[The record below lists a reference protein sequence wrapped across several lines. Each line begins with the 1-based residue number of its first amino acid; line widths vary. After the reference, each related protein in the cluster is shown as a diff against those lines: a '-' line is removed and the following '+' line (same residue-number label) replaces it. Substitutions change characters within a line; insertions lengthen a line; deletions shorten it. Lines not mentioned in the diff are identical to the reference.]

1 MSRGD
6 SPFLQEIFPLISSQS
21 VPSAESL
28 SPGELLLPICLKC
41 LFAAHISGPKAA
53 APLTS
58 SGRVRLSKGSG
69 QVPRADLTADTVLL
83 GHLSGAEKS
92 RFRLKTSKLLNSAL
106 QPPRQEGVEQM
117 AWNDRFECMPVEE
130 LQKFQFA
137 KLKETVSWLYERIPF
152 YRRKLDESGV
162 RADDLKSVD
171 DITKLPFT
179 EKNDLRDN
187 YPFGLCAVPMN
198 EVVRIHCSSGT
209 TGKPI
214 TGPYTA
220 EDVEQWT
227 ECVARVLW
235 AATVRKE
242 DIVQVAYGYGLFT
255 GGLGLHQGASRIG
268 CAIVPTSSGMTERQV
283 MLMKDFGA
291 TALFCTPSYA
301 LTIAERAEEMKMP
314 IRDLPLR
321 VGVFGAEPWTRA
333 MRDEIDERMGISARD
348 IYGLTELGGPGMAY
362 DCDERNGLHINE
374 DHFLAE
380 TIDPVTLEPV
390 PPGQR
395 GELVLTAIQ
404 RRAMPLLRYRTK
416 DITTFSRQPCSCGR
430 TFVKMDRI
438 TGRTD
443 DMLIIN
449 GVNVFPSQ
457 IEALLS
463 DIKEIELQYLLIVRK
478 KKHLDELNIRV
489 EGKKEVF
496 DAGPGKVAEV
506 ERKIV
511 DHIRGMLGIHV
522 GMEMVRPKA
531 LKRSEGKAV
540 RVVDERPKN

>member
-1 MSRGD
+1 
-6 SPFLQEIFPLISSQS
+6 
-21 VPSAESL
+21 
-28 SPGELLLPICLKC
+28 
-41 LFAAHISGPKAA
+41 
-53 APLTS
+53 
-58 SGRVRLSKGSG
+58 
-69 QVPRADLTADTVLL
+69 
-83 GHLSGAEKS
+83 
-92 RFRLKTSKLLNSAL
+92 
-106 QPPRQEGVEQM
+106 M